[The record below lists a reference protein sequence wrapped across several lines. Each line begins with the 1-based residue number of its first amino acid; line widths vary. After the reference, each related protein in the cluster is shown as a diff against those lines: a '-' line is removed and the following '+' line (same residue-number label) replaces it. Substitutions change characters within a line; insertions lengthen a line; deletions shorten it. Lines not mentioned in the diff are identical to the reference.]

1 MLEIPGSSFFRRTE
15 FESPTKFKDI
25 DLSALHLC
33 ALAVNDNYASAKPL
47 CIESVRLFQKIL
59 VPD

>member
-1 MLEIPGSSFFRRTE
+1 MLEILSSSFYRRTE

-25 DLSALHLC
+25 DLSPLHLC

-47 CIESVRLFQKIL
+47 CIESVRPF
-59 VPD
+59 